1 MRSLNRCQSLWK
13 IWSEFW
19 VWISYPSGLTEF
31 TTFGQCRQW
40 SRKNR
45 QRTDK
50 KKKLSDSCEFIVL
63 QTPSV
68 KVHKKGKKRTKPI
81 FSHHGQTRIYIL
93 SHTFAFSADEN
104 VLGRW
109 IFTAWYKVTVTYT
122 ESYKLE
128 LTAFCSEQRE
138 KKEAVKYLLSGLTG
152 KRPR

>member
-31 TTFGQCRQW
+31 
-40 SRKNR
+40 N
-45 QRTDK
+45 
-50 KKKLSDSCEFIVL
+50 DSCEFIVL

-152 KRPR
+152 KRRR

>member
-1 MRSLNRCQSLWK
+1 MVSAGGGVAK
-13 IWSEFW
+13 I
-19 VWISYPSGLTEF
+19 GR
-31 TTFGQCRQW
+31 GQ
-40 SRKNR
+40 
-45 QRTDK
+45 TK
-50 KKKLSDSCEFIVL
+50 KKEKLNDSCGFIVL

-68 KVHKKGKKRTKPI
+68 KVHKKWKKRTKPI
-81 FSHHGQTRIYIL
+81 FSHHGQTHIYIL

-138 KKEAVKYLLSGLTG
+138 KKEAVNYLLSGYWQHFAQSKEKKKKLSITYF
-152 KRPR
+152 PV